1 MVFPMHRR
9 QTLRQSSLLLLGCLI
24 ASACL
29 GSARAQAAADCPN
42 PDALGTSRT
51 IVVDPTEHPRIGT
64 MQYHE
69 TLPLNDHEVV
79 LTFDDGPLPAHTNP
93 ILDILAAQCV
103 KATFFMVGR
112 MAQVYPQDVRRIYD
126 AGHTIGTHSQNHP
139 FRFGDLP
146 PERMTAEI
154 EDAITNVGAALG
166 DPAKVSPFFRVPGL
180 RRANAVET
188 YLGKRGIMTWSAD
201 FPADDWRHITSAQV
215 VHYALSRIEAKGK
228 GILLLHD
235 IQARTQAALPVILRE
250 LKARGYRI
258 VHVVAATPAQPKTVT
273 DPAQWVPHW
282 MRGAVAMAKAPAHGF
297 AFGEAEN
304 PARGPRSARSVWLAQ
319 RPPRARASTI
329 AVLMPAKKVFQIN
342 REIGAMRRPG
352 PAPKNAAHAPL
363 PGSWPVTAGDMT
375 FRPAPGPVKTG
386 SRTDVPASPSVR

>member
-1 MVFPMHRR
+1 MRR
-9 QTLRQSSLLLLGCLI
+9 SSLLLLGCFI

-29 GSARAQAAADCPN
+29 RAAQAQAAADCPN

-64 MQYHE
+64 MQYNE

-93 ILDILAAQCV
+93 ILDTLAAQCV

-112 MAQVYPQDVRRIYD
+112 MAQVYPQDVRRVYE
-126 AGHTIGTHSQNHP
+126 AGHSIGTHSQNHP

-146 PERMTAEI
+146 PERMTSEI
-154 EDAITNVGAALG
+154 EDAITNVGNALG
-166 DPAKVSPFFRVPGL
+166 DPAKLSPFFRVPGL
-180 RRANAVET
+180 RRANSVET

-215 VHYALSRIEAKGK
+215 VNYALSRIEAKGK

-235 IQARTQAALPVILRE
+235 IQPRTQAALPVILRE
-250 LKARGYRI
+250 LKARGYHI
-258 VHVVAATPAQPKTVT
+258 VHVVAATPSQPKTVT

-282 MRGAVAMAKAPAHGF
+282 MRGAVARSKGPAPEF
-297 AFGEAEN
+297 VFGAAEN
-304 PARGPRSARSVWLAQ
+304 PARGSRSARSVWLAQ
-319 RPPRARASTI
+319 RPPRARASTT
-329 AVLMPAKKVFQIN
+329 
-342 REIGAMRRPG
+342 G
-352 PAPKNAAHAPL
+352 PADA
-363 PGSWPVTAGDMT
+363 
-375 FRPAPGPVKTG
+375 R
-386 SRTDVPASPSVR
+386 

>member
-1 MVFPMHRR
+1 MHRR
-9 QTLRQSSLLLLGCLI
+9 PTVKRSALLLLGCLT
-24 ASACL
+24 ATACL
-29 GSARAQAAADCPN
+29 GSASAQAATDCPN

-64 MQYHE
+64 MQYNE

-93 ILDILAAQCV
+93 ILDTLAAQCV

-112 MAQVYPQDVRRIYD
+112 MAQVYPQDVRRVYD
-126 AGHTIGTHSQNHP
+126 AGHSIGTHSQNHP

-146 PERMTAEI
+146 PERMTSEI
-154 EDAITNVGAALG
+154 EDAITNVGNALG
-166 DPAKVSPFFRVPGL
+166 DPAKLSPFFRVPGL

-215 VHYALSRIEAKGK
+215 VNYALSRIEAKGK

-235 IQARTQAALPVILRE
+235 IQPRTQAALPVILRE

-258 VHVVAATPAQPKTVT
+258 VHVVSATPSQPKTVT

-282 MRGAVAMAKAPAHGF
+282 MHGAVAKAKGPAPEF
-297 AFGEAEN
+297 VFGATEN
-304 PARGPRSARSVWLAQ
+304 PARGPRSGRSVWLAQ
-319 RPPRARASTI
+319 RPTRARASTI
-329 AVLMPAKKVFQIN
+329 AVLMPAKKTFQIN

-352 PAPKNAAHAPL
+352 PAPKNAAHVPL
-363 PGSWPVTAGDMT
+363 PGSWPVTAGDLA
-375 FRPAPGPVKTG
+375 FRPVAGPIKTG
-386 SRTDVPASPSVR
+386 SRTDIPGNPSVR

>member
-1 MVFPMHRR
+1 MMVFPMHRR
-9 QTLRQSSLLLLGCLI
+9 LTMKRSSFLLLGCLI

-29 GSARAQAAADCPN
+29 GSAQVKAADCPGN

-64 MQYHE
+64 MQYNE

-112 MAQVYPQDVRRIYD
+112 MAQVYPQDVRRVYD
-126 AGHTIGTHSQNHP
+126 AGHSIGTHSQNHP
-139 FRFGDLP
+139 LRFGDLP
-146 PERMTAEI
+146 PERMTSEI
-154 EDAITNVGAALG
+154 EDAITNVGNALG
-166 DPAKVSPFFRVPGL
+166 DPAKLSPFFRVPGL
-180 RRANAVET
+180 RRANSVET
-188 YLGKRGIMTWSAD
+188 YLGKRGILTWSAD

-215 VHYALSRIEAKGK
+215 VNYALTRIEAKGK

-235 IQARTQAALPVILRE
+235 IQPRTQAALPIILRE

-258 VHVVAATPAQPKTVT
+258 VHVVATTPTQPKTVT

-282 MRGAVAMAKAPAHGF
+282 IRGSAVAKGPASGF
-297 AFGEAEN
+297 VFGAAEN
-304 PARGPRSARSVWLAQ
+304 PARGSRSARAVWLAH
-319 RPPRARASTI
+319 RPAHAHASTV
-329 AVLMPAKKVFQIN
+329 AVLMPAKGHFQIN
-342 REIGAMRRPG
+342 REIGAMRRPD
-352 PAPKNAAHAPL
+352 PTPKNAAHAVL
-363 PGSWPVTAGDMT
+363 PGSWPVTAGDKT
-375 FRPAPGPVKTG
+375 FRPVASPMRTG
-386 SRTDVPASPSVR
+386 NRTDIPPSQTLR

>member
-1 MVFPMHRR
+1 MRR
-9 QTLRQSSLLLLGCLI
+9 PSLLLLGCLL
-24 ASACL
+24 ASAGL
-29 GSARAQAAADCPN
+29 RSAQASAADCPGN

-64 MQYHE
+64 MQYNE

-112 MAQVYPQDVRRIYD
+112 MAQVYPQDVRRVYD
-126 AGHTIGTHSQNHP
+126 AGHSIGTHSQNHP

-154 EDAITNVGAALG
+154 EDAITNVGNALG
-166 DPAKVSPFFRVPGL
+166 DPTKVSPFFRIPGL

-188 YLGKRGIMTWSAD
+188 YLGSRGIMTWSAD

-215 VHYALSRIEAKGK
+215 VHYALSRLEAKGK

-273 DPAQWVPHW
+273 DPAQWIPHW
-282 MRGAVAMAKAPAHGF
+282 MHGAVARAKGPAPGF
-297 AFGEAEN
+297 TFGAVEN
-304 PARGPRSARSVWLAQ
+304 PARGPRSVRSVWLAQ
-319 RPPRARASTI
+319 RAPRARASTI
-329 AVLMPAKKVFQIN
+329 AVLMPAKGRFQIN
-342 REIGAMRRPG
+342 RDIGAMRRPG
-352 PAPKNAAHAPL
+352 PTPKTAAHRPL

-375 FRPAPGPVKTG
+375 FRPLTGPVKTG
-386 SRTDVPASPSVR
+386 SRTDQPATPSVR